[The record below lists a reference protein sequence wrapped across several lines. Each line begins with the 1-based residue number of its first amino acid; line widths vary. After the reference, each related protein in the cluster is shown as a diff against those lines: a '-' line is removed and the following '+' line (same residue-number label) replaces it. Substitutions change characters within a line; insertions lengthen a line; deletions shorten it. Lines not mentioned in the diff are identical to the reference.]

1 MICLT
6 IGVLLDFIIGDPQ
19 NPIHPVRIIA
29 MLAKNIEERLR
40 KTMNNNLKLAGA
52 IMWFLVIA
60 ITFFVSSVIVII
72 FNRINNYLGILV
84 SSIMIYCCI
93 SSKGLIVEGLK
104 VVKFILNNDII
115 GARKQLSYIVGRDT
129 SSLEKDGILKA
140 VVETLAENLSDG
152 VAAPLFYIGI
162 GGAPLGIMYKAVNT
176 MDSMFGYKNERY
188 REFGYFSAKA
198 DDIFNYIPAR
208 LTAIL
213 IMLVS
218 FILRLNTK
226 NSFKVYKRDRNK
238 HLSPNSAHPEAA
250 VAGALNLRLGGPN
263 YYFGKLVEKPYIGDH
278 LKDIEVEDVYIT
290 NKIIYSV
297 TILAYI
303 IAMIFIFIIRR

>member
-1 MICLT
+1 
-6 IGVLLDFIIGDPQ
+6 
-19 NPIHPVRIIA
+19 
-29 MLAKNIEERLR
+29 
-40 KTMNNNLKLAGA
+40 
-52 IMWFLVIA
+52 
-60 ITFFVSSVIVII
+60 
-72 FNRINNYLGILV
+72 
-84 SSIMIYCCI
+84 
-93 SSKGLIVEGLK
+93 
-104 VVKFILNNDII
+104 
-115 GARKQLSYIVGRDT
+115 
-129 SSLEKDGILKA
+129 
-140 VVETLAENLSDG
+140 
-152 VAAPLFYIGI
+152 
-162 GGAPLGIMYKAVNT
+162 MYKAVNT

-226 NSFKVYKRDRNK
+226 NSFKVYKRDMNK

-303 IAMIFIFIIRR
+303 IAMVFIFIIRR

>member
-115 GARKQLSYIVGRDT
+115 GARKQLSWEEIQ
-129 SSLEKDGILKA
+129 
-140 VVETLAENLSDG
+140 VV
-152 VAAPLFYIGI
+152 
-162 GGAPLGIMYKAVNT
+162 
-176 MDSMFGYKNERY
+176 
-188 REFGYFSAKA
+188 
-198 DDIFNYIPAR
+198 
-208 LTAIL
+208 
-213 IMLVS
+213 
-218 FILRLNTK
+218 
-226 NSFKVYKRDRNK
+226 
-238 HLSPNSAHPEAA
+238 
-250 VAGALNLRLGGPN
+250 
-263 YYFGKLVEKPYIGDH
+263 
-278 LKDIEVEDVYIT
+278 
-290 NKIIYSV
+290 
-297 TILAYI
+297 
-303 IAMIFIFIIRR
+303 